1 MIAQRRKPVLFV
13 LSGLLIGVG
22 LGVLI
27 LFGLGYGDQFL
38 SGVKASAVGG
48 LVDSPIVGSPAPDFQ
63 LNTLDGKPVRLSDLH
78 GKPVLINFWATWC
91 GPCTTEMPAI
101 QKIYKQYSSQFV
113 VLAVNANEPVS
124 DIQNFLKDKGLTFNI
139 MLDPGGKVQD
149 LYRLR
154 GYPTSFFIDSN
165 GMIQAEF
172 IGPMG
177 EDQLVN
183 NLKKVGVGE

>member
-38 SGVKASAVGG
+38 SGIKSGAVGG
-48 LVDSPIVGSPAPDFQ
+48 LTDSPFVGSPAPDFQ
-63 LNTLDGKPVRLSDLH
+63 LNTLDGKPVRLSALH

-91 GPCTTEMPAI
+91 GPCATEMPAI
-101 QKIYKQYSSQFV
+101 QKVYQQYSSQFV
-113 VLAVNANEPVS
+113 VLAVNANEPAS
-124 DIQNFLKDKGLTFNI
+124 DIQNFLKDKGLTFDI
-139 MLDPGGKVQD
+139 LLDPGGKVQD

-154 GYPTSFFIDSN
+154 GYPTSLFIDSN
-165 GMIQAEF
+165 GVIRAEF

-177 EDQLVN
+177 EGQLVD